1 MEMDVL
7 SVPTITGFASLRFV
21 CVSMYGAQRVLRH
34 DSLGRVCEEGPRDD
48 EPSHGH
54 LEMG

>member
-7 SVPTITGFASLRFV
+7 SVQTITGFASLRFV